1 MSKNKRFLSNQRR
14 HKRSVKPVLLLEV
27 EGKTNQTERL
37 YFQSFSNQSS
47 PFIVRILKSGDTD
60 PVRMSKAIRKA
71 WETRDL
77 SADDGDIGFVITD
90 LDLDHDKEIKLQEA
104 ERQLENV
111 PINLCVSNPCF
122 EIWYLL
128 HFEYSTHGFSN
139 NSEVINNLKKY
150 IPKYQKNGDYYPILT
165 RKTSDAINNAKK
177 LSKYHNE
184 QQHKWISTQCNPQ
197 TDVYKIVELLEEE
210 K

>member
-1 MSKNKRFLSNQRR
+1 MSKDKRFLSNRKRR
-14 HKRSVKPVLLLEV
+14 KRSVKPVMLLEV
-27 EGKTNQTERL
+27 EGNNNKTEQL
-37 YFQSFSNQSS
+37 YFQNFNSQSS
-47 PFIVRILKSGDTD
+47 PYSIRVLRSGDTD

-71 WETRDL
+71 WEDKGL
-77 SADDGDIGFVITD
+77 SGNDGDVGFVLAD
-90 LDLDHDKEIKLQEA
+90 LDLNSEKESQFHESEKYLQDIP
-104 ERQLENV
+104 NSF
-111 PINLCVSNPCF
+111 CVSNPCF

-177 LSKYHNE
+177 LSKYHDG
-184 QQHKWISTQCNPQ
+184 QQHKWISTQCNPE
-197 TDVYKIVELLEEE
+197 TDVFKIVELLEEE